1 MSLLFAI
8 SLPTLLLCVLLAGA
22 VWHDVR
28 RRRIPNVLAGGG
40 ALAALLLH
48 AVLTPA
54 GGGLGMPAAL
64 GGMALG
70 LALLLPMYVLR
81 ALGAGDVKLM
91 AMVGA
96 FVGPQQV
103 LAATLLTLLAGGLL
117 ALAVAACTGMLRQ
130 VLGNGYRMLLHSM
143 ARGLGGGDVRLDAP
157 CAASGKLPYAIA
169 IASGTLLSFFWS
181 MA

>member
-1 MSLLFAI
+1 
-8 SLPTLLLCVLLAGA
+8 
-22 VWHDVR
+22 
-28 RRRIPNVLAGGG
+28 
-40 ALAALLLH
+40 
-48 AVLTPA
+48 
-54 GGGLGMPAAL
+54 
-64 GGMALG
+64 
-70 LALLLPMYVLR
+70 MYVLR

-96 FVGPQQV
+96 FGPQQV
-103 LAATLLTLLAGGLL
+103 LAATLLTLLAGGVL

-169 IASGTLLSFFWS
+169 IASGTCCPFSGAWHET
-181 MA
+181 